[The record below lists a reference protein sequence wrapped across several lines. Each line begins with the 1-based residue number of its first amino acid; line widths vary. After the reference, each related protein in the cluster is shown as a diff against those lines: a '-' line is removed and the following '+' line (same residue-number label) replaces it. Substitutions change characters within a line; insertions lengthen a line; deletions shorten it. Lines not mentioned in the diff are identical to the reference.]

1 VEQIFKP
8 LSSSTEVKCIKG
20 VGMNQAALSTL
31 LDGLM
36 VTWEN
41 EVVEFK
47 QAGNDYDTDK
57 IGEYFSALSNE
68 ANLRGADRAWLVF
81 GVHNKFRTVA
91 GSDYRPE
98 PERLQGLKGQ
108 IAQSTEPSITFREIH
123 VLKHPAGRVILF
135 EVPPAPRGIPIAW
148 KGHYYARA
156 GESRAPLG
164 LDKLDEIRQQT
175 LQADWSA
182 QIIADASL
190 ADLDETALGKARE
203 SFAKKY
209 ANRFDATE
217 VMNWPLATFLDRAH
231 ATQNGAITRT
241 TLLLL
246 GKPESAWRLS
256 PHPAQLTW
264 KLDGPERAYE
274 HFGPPFLLSTTQLYR
289 RIRNIQ
295 LRLLPQDELLPV
307 EVSKYDQKIVLEALH
322 NCIAHQDY
330 TRNGRVV
337 VIEQPDKLIFESEG
351 SFFEG
356 QPEDYLEGNKV
367 PRRYRN
373 PFLAQ
378 AMAELNM
385 IDTMGY
391 GIHDMHARQA
401 RRYFP
406 MPDYDLSEA
415 GVVRLTIYGSV
426 VDPAYSRLLIQKTEL
441 PLVDVLALDRVQKKL
456 PVPDTAAARLRKA
469 GLIEGRKPNL
479 FVSASIAKATA
490 SLEDY
495 LRTRGQDD
503 AFYLKLI
510 TDYLAMKDGAS
521 RADLNKLLLDK
532 LSEALSEKQKAIK
545 ISSLLTKLRRKGTI
559 VNVGSDTASCWKL
572 AEK

>member
-1 VEQIFKP
+1 
-8 LSSSTEVKCIKG
+8 
-20 VGMNQAALSTL
+20 MDQAALSNL
-31 LDGLM
+31 LDGLIA
-36 VTWEN
+36 TWEN

-47 QAGNDYDTDK
+47 QAGNDYDSDK
-57 IGEYFSALSNE
+57 IGEYFSALTNE
-68 ANLRGADRAWLVF
+68 ANLRGVDRAWLVF
-81 GVHNKFRTVA
+81 GVNNKSRAVVGT
-91 GSDYRPE
+91 DYRLDL
-98 PERLQGLKGQ
+98 ERLQSQKGQ

-135 EVPPAPRGIPIAW
+135 EIPPAPRGIPIAW

-190 ADLDETALGKARE
+190 ADLDDTALSKARE

-209 ANRFDATE
+209 ANRFDANE

-231 ATQNGAITRT
+231 VIQNGAITRAA
-241 TLLLL
+241 LLLL

-274 HFGPPFLLSTTQLYR
+274 HFGPPFLLSTTQLYQ

-330 TRNGRVV
+330 SRNGRVV

-351 SFFEG
+351 RFFEG
-356 QPEDYLEGNKV
+356 EPEDYLEGNKV

-415 GVVRLTIYGSV
+415 GAVRLTIYGSV
-426 VDPAYSRLLIQKTEL
+426 VDPAYSRLLIQKTDL

-456 PVPDTAAARLRKA
+456 PVPDAAAARLRKA

-479 FVSASIAKATA
+479 FVSASVAKATA

-510 TDYLAMKDGAS
+510 TDYLAMKGEAS
-521 RADLNKLLLDK
+521 RADINKLLLDK

-545 ISSLLTKLRRKGTI
+545 VSSLLTKLRRKETI

-572 AEK
+572 VEK

>member
-1 VEQIFKP
+1 
-8 LSSSTEVKCIKG
+8 
-20 VGMNQAALSTL
+20 MDQAALSTL
-31 LDGLM
+31 LDGLIA
-36 VTWEN
+36 TWEN

-47 QAGNDYDTDK
+47 QAGNDYDSDK

-68 ANLRGADRAWLVF
+68 ANLRGVDRAWLVF
-81 GVHNKFRTVA
+81 GVHNKSRAVVGT
-91 GSDYRPE
+91 DYRLD
-98 PERLQGLKGQ
+98 PERLQSQKGQ

-135 EVPPAPRGIPIAW
+135 EIPPAPRGIPIAW

-190 ADLDETALGKARE
+190 ADLDETALSKARE

-209 ANRFDATE
+209 ANRFDTNE

-231 ATQNGAITRT
+231 VTQNGAITRAA
-241 TLLLL
+241 LLLL

-274 HFGPPFLLSTTQLYR
+274 HFGPPFLLSTTQLYQ

-307 EVSKYDQKIVLEALH
+307 EMSKYDQKIVLEALH

-330 TRNGRVV
+330 SRNGRVV

-356 QPEDYLEGNKV
+356 EPEDYLEGNKV

-415 GVVRLTIYGSV
+415 GAVRLTIYGSV
-426 VDPAYSRLLIQKTEL
+426 VDPAYSRLLIQKTDL

-456 PVPDTAAARLRKA
+456 PVPDAAAARLRKA

-479 FVSASIAKATA
+479 FVSASVAKVTA

-510 TDYLAMKDGAS
+510 TDYLAMKGEAS
-521 RADLNKLLLDK
+521 RADINKLLLDK

-545 ISSLLTKLRRKGTI
+545 VSSLLTKLRRKGTI

-572 AEK
+572 VEK

>member
-1 VEQIFKP
+1 
-8 LSSSTEVKCIKG
+8 
-20 VGMNQAALSTL
+20 MDQAALSTL
-31 LDGLM
+31 LDGLIA
-36 VTWEN
+36 TWEN

-47 QAGNDYDTDK
+47 QAGNDYDSDK

-68 ANLRGADRAWLVF
+68 ANLRGVDRAWLVF
-81 GVHNKFRTVA
+81 GVHNKSRAVVGT
-91 GSDYRPE
+91 DYRLD
-98 PERLQGLKGQ
+98 PERLQSQKGQ

-135 EVPPAPRGIPIAW
+135 EIPPAPRGIPIAW

-190 ADLDETALGKARE
+190 ADLDETALSKARE

-209 ANRFDATE
+209 ANRFDTNE

-231 ATQNGAITRT
+231 VTQNGAITRAA
-241 TLLLL
+241 LLLL

-274 HFGPPFLLSTTQLYR
+274 HFGPPFLLSTTQLYQ

-307 EVSKYDQKIVLEALH
+307 EMSKYDQKIVLEALH

-330 TRNGRVV
+330 SRNGRVV

-356 QPEDYLEGNKV
+356 EPEDY
-367 PRRYRN
+367 P
-373 PFLAQ
+373 
-378 AMAELNM
+378 
-385 IDTMGY
+385 
-391 GIHDMHARQA
+391 
-401 RRYFP
+401 
-406 MPDYDLSEA
+406 S
-415 GVVRLTIYGSV
+415 GS
-426 VDPAYSRLLIQKTEL
+426 R
-441 PLVDVLALDRVQKKL
+441 
-456 PVPDTAAARLRKA
+456 
-469 GLIEGRKPNL
+469 
-479 FVSASIAKATA
+479 
-490 SLEDY
+490 
-495 LRTRGQDD
+495 
-503 AFYLKLI
+503 
-510 TDYLAMKDGAS
+510 
-521 RADLNKLLLDK
+521 
-532 LSEALSEKQKAIK
+532 
-545 ISSLLTKLRRKGTI
+545 
-559 VNVGSDTASCWKL
+559 
-572 AEK
+572 